1 MERYLIRVLF
11 GISVWIFH
19 FQVSILGFISQSQNS
34 HVTCIARERLALL
47 TFKQSLRDDYGIL
60 STWRN
65 DRDCCKWRGIE
76 CDNETGHVL
85 MLQLQDLSGFFNLT
99 SLIVLQNIQHLD
111 VTFCDFSDSQIPENM
126 GSFKNLRYL
135 NLSWSTFAASIP
147 YSLGNLS
154 NLEYLDISNSYRI
167 RGEIPSQL
175 GKLKSLRYLDL
186 SYNYLQDRG
195 IPSQLKNL
203 TQLRYLGLCDFSL
216 SGAIPFRVGN
226 LPVLQTLRLG
236 GDFDLSIKD
245 AKWLSSLSSL
255 DTLGLSSLPL
265 NSSHH
270 WLKSIGEL
278 VPNLRELSLVSC
290 SLSDHNI
297 SSLFHFHSNLS
308 TSLSFL
314 DLSYNMLT
322 SSTFSLLF
330 NLHSLMTLDLSE
342 NNMTSW
348 IFQGNLNFSCK
359 LRELY
364 LVNCGLT
371 DKSFLVPSASTSNS
385 SSSLVTLDLSFN
397 LLKSSTIFH
406 WVFNFTPNLHSL
418 NLHYN
423 SLEGLFPNRFGN
435 VMNTLEVLTLRSNN
449 LQGDITSS
457 LGYICTL
464 HELDLSINNF
474 SGKFSSFI
482 QNSSWCNRQI
492 FQRLDLSDNWITG
505 MLPNISGFKSLSFL
519 DLSNNQ
525 LCGEIP
531 KNIGLLQELE
541 YLYLEENYLAGDITE
556 LHLTNLSKLEELDL
570 TDNSLSLK
578 FSNTWI
584 PPFQLFKLGLGSCKL
599 GPSFPSWLQTQ
610 NRLEFLDISDAEIDD
625 FVPEWFWNKLRFISQ
640 LNMSHNNLKGT
651 IPNLPIKLT
660 GDLGLSIFLS
670 LNQLDGEIPAFLS
683 QANTLDLSGNKI
695 SDLNMFLCIK
705 SRTTSMQTLDL
716 SNNQITGELPNCW
729 EHLKGSLI
737 FLNLKNNKLSGK
749 IPHSMGTLVN
759 LEALVLRNNSLIGEL
774 PFTLKSCTKLAV
786 LDVGE
791 NFLSGAIPSWIG
803 ENMQQ
808 LKILSLRLNNF
819 SGSVP
824 DQICYLREI
833 HLLDLSMNHLS
844 KGIPTCLRNLT
855 AMKERGVYAFGK
867 EKFRR
872 MSSRFV
878 TYEMEETNVLFMWK
892 GQDHEFWN
900 AEYLLKSIDIS
911 SNELTGEIPKELG
924 YLLGLVSLNLSRN
937 NLSREIPGEIGNLDS
952 LEFLDLSRNDLSG
965 RIPSTLANIDRL
977 TVLDLSNNN
986 LSGRIPWGRQL
997 QTFEASSFEG
1007 NIGLCGQ
1014 LLNRSCP
1021 GDKTAKESEGEAV
1034 DSENDNSDFHG
1045 GLYMSLG
1052 LGFFTGFWGLLAP
1065 NLLWKPWRFAYITFL
1080 NRLVEYI
1087 LLMVELNVAK
1097 CHRWLEG

>member
-1 MERYLIRVLF
+1 MDSYFIRFLF
-11 GISVWIFH
+11 AISVWFLH

-34 HVTCIARERLALL
+34 HVTCIARERRALL
-47 TFKQSLRDDYGIL
+47 NVKQSLRDDYGIL
-60 STWRN
+60 STWRYDEN
-65 DRDCCKWRGIE
+65 NEDCCKWRGVE

-85 MLQLQDLSGFFNLT
+85 MLQLQHLSGFFNLA
-99 SLIVLQNIQHLD
+99 SLIELQNIQHLD
-111 VTFCDFSDSQIPENM
+111 VTFCDFSNSQIPENM

-147 YSLGNLS
+147 HSLGNLS
-154 NLEYLDISNSYRI
+154 KLEYFDLRCSYGIS
-167 RGEIPSQL
+167 GEIPSEL
-175 GKLKSLRYLDL
+175 GNLVSLRYLDL
-186 SYNYLQDRG
+186 SDNDFRG
-195 IPSQLKNL
+195 EIPGQLRNL
-203 TQLRYLGLCDFSL
+203 TQLRYLDLWEIGL
-216 SGAIPFRVGN
+216 SGEIPFRVGN
-226 LPVLQTLRLG
+226 LPFLQTLRLG
-236 GDFDLSIKD
+236 GDFDLSTKD

-255 DTLGLSSLPL
+255 DTLGLDSLPL
-265 NSSHH
+265 SSSHY
-270 WLKSIGEL
+270 WLKSIREL
-278 VPNLRELSLVSC
+278 VPNLRELKLVSC

-314 DLSYNMLT
+314 DLYNNMLT

-330 NLHSLMTLDLSE
+330 NLHYLMILDLSE
-342 NNMTSW
+342 NNMTSS
-348 IFQGNLNFSCK
+348 IFQGNLNFSSK

-364 LVNCGLT
+364 LSNCGLT
-371 DKSFLVPSASTSNS
+371 DKSFLVPSASTC
-385 SSSLVTLDLSFN
+385 
-397 LLKSSTIFH
+397 
-406 WVFNFTPNLHSL
+406 FT
-418 NLHYN
+418 
-423 SLEGLFPNRFGN
+423 
-435 VMNTLEVLTLRSNN
+435 
-449 LQGDITSS
+449 
-457 LGYICTL
+457 
-464 HELDLSINNF
+464 
-474 SGKFSSFI
+474 
-482 QNSSWCNRQI
+482 
-492 FQRLDLSDNWITG
+492 
-505 MLPNISGFKSLSFL
+505 SLSYL

-531 KNIGLLQELE
+531 KNIGLPQELV
-541 YLYLEENYLAGDITE
+541 YLHLEENYLAGDITE
-556 LHLTNLSKLEELDL
+556 LHLTNLSKLEVLDL

-584 PPFQLFKLGLGSCKL
+584 PPFQLFRLGLGSCKL

-610 NRLEFLDISDAEIDD
+610 NRLEFLDISHGEIND
-625 FVPEWFWNKLRFISQ
+625 FVPEWFWNKLRFISR

-660 GDLGLSIFLS
+660 DDIGTFIFLS

-695 SDLNMFLCIK
+695 SDLSMFLCIK
-705 SRTTSMQTLDL
+705 STTKSMQTLDL
-716 SNNQITGELPNCW
+716 SNNQITGQLPNCW
-729 EHLKGSLI
+729 EHLKGSLK
-737 FLNLKNNKLSGK
+737 FLNLKNNKLSGR

-774 PFTLKSCTKLAV
+774 PFTLKNCTRLAV

-791 NFLSGAIPSWIG
+791 NLLSGAIPSWIG
-803 ENMQQ
+803 ENMQK
-808 LKILSLRLNNF
+808 LNILSLRSNNF

-824 DQICYLREI
+824 DQICYLRQI
-833 HLLDLSMNHLS
+833 RLLDLSMNHLS
-844 KGIPTCLRNLT
+844 RGIPTCLRNLT
-855 AMKERGVYAFGK
+855 AMMGRGVVEFGT
-867 EKFRR
+867 EKLYR
-872 MSSRFV
+872 MSSRFI
-878 TYEMEETNVLFMWK
+878 TYEKEETNVLFMWK
-892 GQDHEFWN
+892 GQDHEFRN

-911 SNELTGEIPKELG
+911 SNELTGEIPKELR
-924 YLLGLVSLNLSRN
+924 YLLGLVSVNLSRN
-937 NLSREIPGEIGNLDS
+937 NLSREIPREIGNLDS
-952 LEFLDLSRNDLSG
+952 LEFLDLSRNELSG

-1014 LLNRSCP
+1014 QLNRSCP
-1021 GDKTAKESEGEAV
+1021 EDKTAKQTQGEAV
-1034 DSENDNSDFHG
+1034 DSENDNSDIHG

-1065 NLLWKPWRFAYITFL
+1065 ILLWRPWRFTYITFL

-1087 LLMVELNVAK
+1087 LLMVEVNVGK